1 MKIGY
6 ARVSTD
12 DQKMDLQRD
21 ALTAAGC
28 EKVFTDT
35 ASGAKAE
42 RPGLA
47 DALAFARKGDSL
59 VVWRLDRLGRSL
71 PELVKIVGELE
82 AAGVGFEST
91 TERIETS
98 TATGRLVFHLFAAL
112 AEFERRLIVERTMA
126 GLAAARARGRKGGR
140 PGLPAEKIAAIHALA
155 DSGRGPAEICK
166 ALGIGR
172 STFYKHAYEPNEKT
186 AQTLRDSDAGIDI
199 HYAKDAADLFAQL
212 GIEETKGSVYAAL
225 GMDDAEEMAAKAALA
240 DQIQEGIFAGYTSTE
255 DAAKQLDIPL
265 SKLSDLLRGQ
275 FRAISEAEMRDY
287 IDRLYHPPVAPT
299 KGKRRRA
306 NGDKVA

>member
-98 TATGRLVFHLFAAL
+98 TAAGRLVFHVFAAL

-140 PGLPAEKIAAIHALA
+140 PGLPAEKIVAIKALA
-155 DSGRGPAEICK
+155 ASGRGPAEVCK

-172 STFYKHAYEPNEKT
+172 STFYKHAYEPNETT
-186 AQTLRDSDAGIDI
+186 AQTLRDSDAGLDV
-199 HYAKDAADLFAQL
+199 HHAKDAADLFAQL
-212 GIEETKGSVYAAL
+212 GIEETTGSAHAAP
-225 GMDDAEEMAAKAALA
+225 A
-240 DQIQEGIFAGYTSTE
+240 
-255 DAAKQLDIPL
+255 
-265 SKLSDLLRGQ
+265 
-275 FRAISEAEMRDY
+275 
-287 IDRLYHPPVAPT
+287 

-306 NGDKVA
+306 TGDKKELARS